1 MNRIIAN
8 LSKVELVTLTLDNQI
23 ILKLS
28 YKKSYFFVP
37 NQWESSHFVSYQC
50 KSVSMIYVI
59 GHDVAFSGLNR
70 KLEHFNKSYFRLQC
84 SKQI

>member
-23 ILKLS
+23 ILEL
-28 YKKSYFFVP
+28 SYFFVP

-50 KSVSMIYVI
+50 KSVSMIYGI
-59 GHDVAFSGLNR
+59 GHDGAFSGLNM
-70 KLEHFNKSYFRLQC
+70 KLKHFN
-84 SKQI
+84 